1 MIFYYL
7 DASAWV
13 KRYYQETGTRWVQKL
28 FTDGVTLT
36 CASLGVVEVTA
47 TLARKAKAREIS
59 RGRLTQKMRELDE
72 DWSRFVQ
79 IDLGV
84 EAVSQA
90 REVARQRALRGADAI
105 HLASALLL
113 QSRFV
118 EEEDRLVFVAS
129 DRQLKDAA
137 RSAGFTV
144 ADPEEEDS
152 EAERQPEGG

>member
-59 RGRLTQKMRELDE
+59 RGRLTRKVRELDE
-72 DWSRFVQ
+72 DWSHFIQVH
-79 IDLGV
+79 LSV
-84 EAVSQA
+84 EAVNQA

-105 HLASALLL
+105 HLASALVLR
-113 QSRFV
+113 SRFV

-129 DRQLKDAA
+129 DHQLKDAA

-152 EAERQPEGG
+152 EAEPQPEGR